1 MDSEV
6 IDEVFCIMS
15 VYDHRD
21 QPAYGRFSADPAYS
35 ANPYILKWWSSAHDQ
50 RLSSEIQ
57 KKQWA
62 WPWGIKDEIL
72 AISSPEIIN
81 TWRTEDPTCSK
92 YAWYNVLMYF
102 AISRADMLG
111 LTKAI
116 RAPEWKL
123 CPLCGE
129 NFVEDSLP
137 VPLIERLGTN
147 QIDFCAPC
155 LRDTVLQNTGNDAAS
170 REEIISYLRDLADLL
185 KRIPPQDFGGGICD
199 LLDMST
205 YERLAVLRKLLRKPT
220 PRRVKE
226 LFGSWF
232 KALIDAELL
241 EDGARRTS
249 LGTQCLARDGHMC
262 FSLGEK
268 TIDDLLHAMGIP
280 HEREP
285 AYPEGNFRGDFVVN
299 GIFIEYFGLV
309 GDAEYDAKSSKKK
322 MLCKAHGITLISV
335 FPKDLVSSRKL
346 ESMLL
351 TNLGITSSAV
361 GLKKG

>member
-1 MDSEV
+1 V
-6 IDEVFCIMS
+6 TEVFHPMS
-15 VYDHRD
+15 IYDYRD
-21 QPAYGRFSADPAYS
+21 RPAYGGFSADPAYS
-35 ANPYILKWWSSAHDQ
+35 ANPYILKWWSTAHDQ

-123 CPLCGE
+123 CPLCSE

-185 KRIPPQDFGGGICD
+185 KRIPPQDFAVGMCD

-205 YERLAVLRKLLRKPT
+205 DERLAVLRKLLRKPT

-285 AYPEGNFRGDFVVN
+285 AYPEGNFRADFLVN
-299 GIFIEYFGLV
+299 GVFIEYFGLA
-309 GDAEYDAKSSKKK
+309 GDPDYDAKSSKKK
-322 MLCKAHGITLISV
+322 LLCEAHKIQLIAI
-335 FPKDLVSSRKL
+335 FPKDLVSSKRL
-346 ESMLL
+346 ETMLL
-351 TNLGITSSAV
+351 KSLGRIEVLPAHSER
-361 GLKKG
+361 